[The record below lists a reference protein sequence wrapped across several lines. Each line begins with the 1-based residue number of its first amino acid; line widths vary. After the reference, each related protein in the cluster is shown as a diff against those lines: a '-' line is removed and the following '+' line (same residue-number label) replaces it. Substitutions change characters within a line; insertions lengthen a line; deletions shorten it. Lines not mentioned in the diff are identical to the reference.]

1 MDIIINY
8 ILFQKKKKKKKRK
21 KSQILLRQNFYTRW
35 YFGVFHLKVKK
46 KKKKKIRK
54 QFGGKIRAKC
64 TVERSNIISSL

>member
-8 ILFQKKKKKKKRK
+8 ILFQKKKKKKKK
-21 KSQILLRQNFYTRW
+21 KEKSNITKAEFLYSMVFWGIPSQSL
-35 YFGVFHLKVKK
+35 